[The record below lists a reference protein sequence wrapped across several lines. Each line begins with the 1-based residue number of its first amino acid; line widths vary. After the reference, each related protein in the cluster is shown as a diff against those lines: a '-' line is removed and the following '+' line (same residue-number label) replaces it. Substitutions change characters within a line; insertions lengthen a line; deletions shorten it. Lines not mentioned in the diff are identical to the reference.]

1 MPSPILSTVYASAPA
16 GQVII
21 QTLDIRITGQDPI
34 LVCNGFEEV
43 TATLETAEEV
53 TFEAGN
59 LSIALPRRDDG
70 GQQTLRFGLWNVDG
84 RAQEAVAA
92 ALESGEQVPIAYRE
106 FLASD
111 LSAPAAGPVPFVML
125 GGQFEGLEVQIEAGY
140 VDILNTAWPRE
151 RYTQLNAPGIRYL

>member
-21 QTLDIRITGQDPI
+21 YTLDIRVAGMDPI
-34 LVCNGFEEV
+34 LICNGFEDV
-43 TATLETAEEV
+43 TATLETSEEV

-59 LSIALPRRDDG
+59 LSVALPKRDDS
-70 GQQTLRFGLWNVDG
+70 GQQTLRFGLWNVNG
-84 RAQEAVAA
+84 RAQEVVSA
-92 ALESGEQVPIAYRE
+92 ALESGEEVPILYRE

-111 LSAPAAGPVPFVML
+111 LSVPAAGPVQFVML
-125 GGQFEGLEVQIEAGY
+125 GGQFEGLELQTEGGY
-140 VDILNTAWPRE
+140 YDILNQAYPRE